1 MTRTMNLLTPVV
13 LVTALAA
20 PAFAQDAAIDVNGDG
35 MYSFPEVQAVLPE
48 MTEDQFTT
56 LDSTGDGLLDTDE
69 ITVGVNA
76 GLLPS

>member
-1 MTRTMNLLTPVV
+1 MTRTMKLLTPVV

>member
-1 MTRTMNLLTPVV
+1 
-13 LVTALAA
+13 
-20 PAFAQDAAIDVNGDG
+20 VNGDG

>member
-1 MTRTMNLLTPVV
+1 MTRTMKLLTPVV

-20 PAFAQDAAIDVNGDG
+20 PAFAQDAVIDVNGDG

>member
-1 MTRTMNLLTPVV
+1 MIRTMKLLTPVV